1 MKAGRF
7 TISCGYSIK
16 EEHLEKYHLH
26 INQYAQKYIPK
37 PSVMGISKVPAKLSS
52 IYDYSQDEIKEI
64 MIGRHLAYMKEHNL
78 VLDGDI
84 TGIVITKVKDDDSD
98 DHVMYILM
106 SVPVRHEKQ

>member
-1 MKAGRF
+1 
-7 TISCGYSIK
+7 
-16 EEHLEKYHLH
+16 
-26 INQYAQKYIPK
+26 
-37 PSVMGISKVPAKLSS
+37 
-52 IYDYSQDEIKEI
+52 
-64 MIGRHLAYMKEHNL
+64 MKEHNL